1 LWYNGAMTKDRLKE
15 IMDRVSNWPPED
27 QQKLVRFVDEIER
40 QNADG
45 DITDEEWSV
54 IEQRAARRDL
64 ASDREVAQIFGRYRR
79 A

>member
-1 LWYNGAMTKDRLKE
+1 MTEDQLKE
-15 IMDRVSNWPPED
+15 IMDRVSNWPSED